1 MIEKHG
7 LRARKGA
14 LSLLGTVVGNDI
26 EKMQEHVVEEVE
38 GWKKA
43 LELLAYEEIPAQLA
57 LLVGRWIMTAK
68 PNSLARSLP
77 PTLTKGPLKDF
88 GEKVL
93 NVMQTRLNLSLQGDA
108 KKLFQLPLKH
118 GGMGFCSPSET
129 APFAFIAGFASSCL
143 AIRES
148 NMNGD
153 DKGSVG
159 NGWLLEQLKNCL
171 TRYITPAAGWPD
183 DEPLIHG
190 VGPFVEYFSQVDKRK
205 RSEHLQAKL
214 VGHYNEQRRKHIQG
228 EFEFKESIA
237 RMESRANKG
246 SALLWKTYPLTQ
258 EFALTDEEIRF
269 SVAYATGQRVP
280 HMPERCNCADN
291 APLTLEHA
299 VSCAQ
304 KLTRHN
310 MLQSRLVSF
319 ARLHGVTTR
328 QNPRLTYQDA
338 KEKLEPDV
346 IFYPGVHEPVQT
358 DITVV
363 NPCAPSILKR
373 SRFAHLW
380 ATNQRRAV
388 KRRKYL
394 HNATARG
401 ELFRPLIFETHGKIS
416 EEVDITLDM
425 LASRTPMDQGLA
437 KTDMKLDLAV
447 TLAKGNAL
455 AARTT
460 IAWAQRAR
468 DKGRAVH
475 PDATGQVIH
484 PMGAIR

>member
-1 MIEKHG
+1 M
-7 LRARKGA
+7 
-14 LSLLGTVVGNDI
+14 
-26 EKMQEHVVEEVE
+26 
-38 GWKKA
+38 
-43 LELLAYEEIPAQLA
+43 
-57 LLVGRWIMTAK
+57 
-68 PNSLARSLP
+68 
-77 PTLTKGPLKDF
+77 
-88 GEKVL
+88 
-93 NVMQTRLNLSLQGDA
+93 
-108 KKLFQLPLKH
+108 
-118 GGMGFCSPSET
+118 
-129 APFAFIAGFASSCL
+129 
-143 AIRES
+143 
-148 NMNGD
+148 
-153 DKGSVG
+153 
-159 NGWLLEQLKNCL
+159 
-171 TRYITPAAGWPD
+171 
-183 DEPLIHG
+183 
-190 VGPFVEYFSQVDKRK
+190 
-205 RSEHLQAKL
+205 
-214 VGHYNEQRRKHIQG
+214 
-228 EFEFKESIA
+228 
-237 RMESRANKG
+237 
-246 SALLWKTYPLTQ
+246 
-258 EFALTDEEIRF
+258 
-269 SVAYATGQRVP
+269 AYATGQRVP

-319 ARLHGVTTR
+319 ARLHGVTTG

-373 SRFAHLW
+373 SRFVHLW